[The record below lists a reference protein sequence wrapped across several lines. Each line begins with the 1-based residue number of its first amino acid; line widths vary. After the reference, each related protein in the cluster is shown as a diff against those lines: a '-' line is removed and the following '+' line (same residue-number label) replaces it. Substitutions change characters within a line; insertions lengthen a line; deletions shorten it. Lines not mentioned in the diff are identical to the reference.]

1 MTDAYK
7 VPDLAPGAFH
17 RAEETVRRSRFI
29 VTMARVSSPEEAKAF
44 IDRIREEHAGATHN
58 CWAYNAG
65 APGDTAQVG
74 ASDDGEPKGTA
85 GRPMLTAL
93 LHSDVGEVAA
103 VVTRYFGG
111 ILLGTGG
118 LVRAYQGSVK
128 LGLEGLPVTLREDMR
143 RFVVSIEP
151 HQVSD
156 FQHFLAEARGRVQS
170 SDFRFDATFEVL
182 VPSDEADAFVERLS
196 EATAGE
202 ALIDPIDEEKV
213 LREIQARGDPMNVTV
228 SVRLQVFAREGS
240 RENIAV

>member
-1 MTDAYK
+1 MC
-7 VPDLAPGAFH
+7 
-17 RAEETVRRSRFI
+17 
-29 VTMARVSSPEEAKAF
+29 
-44 IDRIREEHAGATHN
+44 IR
-58 CWAYNAG
+58 
-65 APGDTAQVG
+65 D
-74 ASDDGEPKGTA
+74 S
-85 GRPMLTAL
+85 
-93 LHSDVGEVAA
+93 SDVGEVAA

-128 LGLEGLPVTLREDMR
+128 LGLEGLPVTLRKDMR

-196 EATAGE
+196 EATAGA
-202 ALIDPIDEEKV
+202 ALIDPIDEE
-213 LREIQARGDPMNVTV
+213 
-228 SVRLQVFAREGS
+228 
-240 RENIAV
+240 

>member
-128 LGLEGLPVTLREDMR
+128 LGLEAFPSRFARTCAASWFRSNPIRFRTSSTFSPSRGDACSR
-143 RFVVSIEP
+143 RTSALTQP
-151 HQVSD
+151 S
-156 FQHFLAEARGRVQS
+156 RCS
-170 SDFRFDATFEVL
+170 SR
-182 VPSDEADAFVERLS
+182 SDEADAFVERLS

-202 ALIDPIDEEKV
+202 ALIDPIDEE
-213 LREIQARGDPMNVTV
+213 
-228 SVRLQVFAREGS
+228 
-240 RENIAV
+240 